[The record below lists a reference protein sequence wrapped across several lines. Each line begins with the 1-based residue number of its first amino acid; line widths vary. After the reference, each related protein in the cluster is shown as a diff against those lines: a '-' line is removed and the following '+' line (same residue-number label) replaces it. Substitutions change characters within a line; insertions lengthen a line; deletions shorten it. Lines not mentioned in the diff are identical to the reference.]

1 MKAPLIY
8 LFFLLFAFNFSAEDF
23 SHEEQRMLSTLYVQT
38 AAVLQTFKTATNLLP
53 EAIENASWN
62 ALPNLASSNRDL
74 APAIIIDV
82 DDTVLD
88 NSPYEARLIKSGQS
102 YPLGWGD

>member
-38 AAVLQTFKTATNLLP
+38 AAEHRASVLQTFKTATNLLP
-53 EAIENASWN
+53 EAIKDASLVGLW
-62 ALPNLASSNRDL
+62 RH
-74 APAIIIDV
+74 
-82 DDTVLD
+82 
-88 NSPYEARLIKSGQS
+88 G
-102 YPLGWGD
+102 

>member
-38 AAVLQTFKTATNLLP
+38 AAEHRASVLQTFKTATNLLP

-62 ALPNLASSNRDL
+62 ALMEDH
-74 APAIIIDV
+74 
-82 DDTVLD
+82 DTEYRVGND
-88 NSPYEARLIKSGQS
+88 RSTSQEFQARE
-102 YPLGWGD
+102 